1 MPYSLPTPIA
11 VPATRSLSVHAAP
24 PLRSLAHVLCGAVFH
39 RVLRWVM
46 VCAGL
51 AIALNAAAEPAIYL
65 LGEVHD
71 NPEGHA
77 LRFERIAHIV
87 NTAPLPVIA
96 MEQFDRDKQALL
108 DTAMRDCSDAACV
121 IERAGGSGWDWP
133 LYAPVIDLAL
143 RQHVP
148 LVAANVSAQ
157 EARDV
162 VRKGLAA
169 ALDAT
174 VLTAFY
180 GRRGAWLFVPAAL
193 VALSRVAT
201 GSHWPSDIAASAIGS
216 VLITAVLLALYAWT
230 WRKFAPRIAPQLAAQ
245 YPELIARA

>member
-1 MPYSLPTPIA
+1 MPYYLPTPIA
-11 VPATRSLSVHAAP
+11 VTARRFLFVHAAS

-39 RVLRWVM
+39 RVLRWVI

-51 AIALNAAAEPAIYL
+51 AIALSAAAEPAIYL

-77 LRFERIAHIV
+77 LRFEQIAHIV

-157 EARDV
+157 EAREV

-174 VLTAFY
+174 VLTAF
-180 GRRGAWLFVPAAL
+180 GLDAGVPPALDALQREAVFQGHCRMVPKSALGGMVQSPGGARCVDGACGSRAGARRGYRAA
-193 VALSRVAT
+193 
-201 GSHWPSDIAASAIGS
+201 
-216 VLITAVLLALYAWT
+216 
-230 WRKFAPRIAPQLAAQ
+230 
-245 YPELIARA
+245 ARG